1 MLVGHAP
8 NFINDATEG
17 GLLREATPSYA
28 LRAALALRLAAPR
41 PSWVDATTAA
51 SRPVP
56 PAASTTVRSGDAIAA

>member
-8 NFINDATEG
+8 NFIDIAEAG
-17 GLLREATPSYA
+17 MLREETPSYA

-41 PSWVDATTAA
+41 PSWVEAATAA

-56 PAASTTVRSGDAIAA
+56 PAASTNGQTGEAIAA